1 MNARRGMPYRRSSI
15 ALSLGFGLALAAG
28 SAAAQGS
35 LTVYCSYQID
45 WCTAMVNA
53 FAKDTGIKVAM
64 TQKPAGETFAQIK
77 AEAANPKGDIWW
89 TGSGDAHVQAAGENL
104 TQAYQSPRLAD
115 LHDWARKQAEQ
126 TGYKTVGIYAGPLG
140 YGYNADMMA
149 KKNVPPPKCWSD
161 LVKPEYKGE
170 VQIANPNSS
179 GTAYV
184 AVATLVQ
191 LMGED
196 EAFKYLKKMHANV
209 NQYTKSGAGPVKAVG
224 RGETAVGVAFLHDA
238 VAEKAAGFPVT
249 PGTPC
254 EGTGYEIGSM
264 SIIKGARNLDN
275 AKKFYDW
282 ALTPAAQE
290 IGAANKAFP
299 IPSNKNA
306 KMSPLMPKLSE
317 VKLIDYDFAKY
328 GSASERRRLLEKW
341 EQEVNALPR

>member
-1 MNARRGMPYRRSSI
+1 MYQETLR
-15 ALSLGFGLALAAG
+15 ALM
-28 SAAAQGS
+28 
-35 LTVYCSYQID
+35 IRP
-45 WCTAMVNA
+45 N
-53 FAKDTGIKVAM
+53 
-64 TQKPAGETFAQIK
+64 
-77 AEAANPKGDIWW
+77 
-89 TGSGDAHVQAAGENL
+89 
-104 TQAYQSPRLAD
+104 
-115 LHDWARKQAEQ
+115 
-126 TGYKTVGIYAGPLG
+126 GIYV
-140 YGYNADMMA
+140 D
-149 KKNVPPPKCWSD
+149 
-161 LVKPEYKGE
+161 
-170 VQIANPNSS
+170 
-179 GTAYV
+179 GT
-184 AVATLVQ
+184 
-191 LMGED
+191 MG
-196 EAFKYLKKMHANV
+196 
-209 NQYTKSGAGPVKAVG
+209 GAGHGEGGVPGNVLWEGRCGNQRRPLLIRISVGVAVG

>member
-1 MNARRGMPYRRSSI
+1 MAVQPSAYSGDQ
-15 ALSLGFGLALAAG
+15 AADDD
-28 SAAAQGS
+28 
-35 LTVYCSYQID
+35 CPD
-45 WCTAMVNA
+45 
-53 FAKDTGIKVAM
+53 
-64 TQKPAGETFAQIK
+64 K
-77 AEAANPKGDIWW
+77 AEE
-89 TGSGDAHVQAAGENL
+89 AGNAEL
-104 TQAYQSPRLAD
+104 DGGKA
-115 LHDWARKQAEQ
+115 AEQ

-140 YGYNADMMA
+140 YGYNADMLA